1 MICLERRQGNVCQR
15 HDPMTHCRC
24 RCSRDDGPHSRY
36 STRQPALEDL
46 CQLQANPESMAKL
59 LIKTNG
65 VESRVLELCLGVNRV
80 GRSPGNH
87 FQLDHPTVSTT
98 HCELVLGGDGVLLR
112 DCDST
117 NGTFVNGKRVQ
128 QATLRA
134 GQTVHLGDVELFVET
149 TEVIVA
155 IPQFDRPRPAPPVV
169 LPNGAMLC
177 PRHPQAPA
185 THQCTHCHEVMCA
198 GCVHHLRRHGGKMF
212 MFCPL
217 CSSPVE
223 IIGGVKPK
231 KKSFLGMLKQTVKV
245 PFLRGKRRP
254 D

>member
-1 MICLERRQGNVCQR
+1 MADAGFDFFTLSYC
-15 HDPMTHCRC
+15 
-24 RCSRDDGPHSRY
+24 
-36 STRQPALEDL
+36 TRQQTPGTICHEQTDFRI
-46 CQLQANPESMAKL
+46 MAKL
-59 LIKTNG
+59 IIKTQG
-65 VESRVLELCLGVNRV
+65 VESRVLELYLGVNRI

-87 FQLDHPTVSTT
+87 FQVEHPTVSTT
-98 HCELVLGGDGVLLR
+98 HCELVQGADGVLLR
-112 DCDST
+112 DCNST
-117 NGTFVNGKRVQ
+117 NGTFVNGERVQ
-128 QATLRA
+128 QATLHA

-149 TEVIVA
+149 TEVVVA

-169 LPNGAMLC
+169 LPTGAMLC
-177 PRHPQAPA
+177 PRHREAHA

-198 GCVHHLRRHGGKMF
+198 ACVHRLRRRGGKLF